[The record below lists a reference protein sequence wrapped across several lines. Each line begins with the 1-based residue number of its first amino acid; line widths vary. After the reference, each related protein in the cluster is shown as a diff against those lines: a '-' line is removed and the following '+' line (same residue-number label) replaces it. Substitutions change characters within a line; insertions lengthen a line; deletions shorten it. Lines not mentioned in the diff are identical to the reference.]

1 MQIKKGTG
9 KKSGKYKIC
18 FMYKNINLFENEKM
32 NDMSKKRKKLR
43 LWDEN
48 DSLFYI
54 FVWHQHVNMQLVN
67 LAVLEYFCDFLLA
80 LILFMEGNI

>member
-32 NDMSKKRKKLR
+32 HDISEKGMR

-48 DSLFYI
+48 DSLFYN
-54 FVWHQHVNMQLVN
+54 FRVVPSC
-67 LAVLEYFCDFLLA
+67 E
-80 LILFMEGNI
+80 